1 MKEKFKAFTEKHAR
15 VWEFIKFVFT
25 ACSTT
30 VLYYIIFWIGQAT
43 LVEPLKGVEVHS
55 AILKFLGYD
64 ANLGLA
70 ISYLSAS
77 FLSYVASYI
86 MNRKVTFKSNSNV
99 LVSTLL
105 FALMVIVTTAFTSWF
120 GTFATEWAQ
129 SKGGFLASGFVSSL
143 VIPTV
148 AMLIPFVWT
157 FPFQKYVIYRNKP
170 VEEEPTAEDATIV
183 ENETTTENEI
193 TDTAEEPAEE

>member
-15 VWEFIKFVFT
+15 LWELVKFMFT

-30 VLYYIIFWIGQAT
+30 VLYYIIFWIGQAALT
-43 LVEPLKGVEVHS
+43 EPLKDVQVNN
-55 AILKFLGYD
+55 AILRFLGYD

-86 MNRKVTFKSNSNV
+86 MNRKVTFKSNSNIA
-99 LVSTLL
+99 LSTIL
-105 FALMVIVTTAFTSWF
+105 FALMVVVTTAFTSWF
-120 GTFATEWAQ
+120 GTFVTEWATA
-129 SKGGFLASGFVSSL
+129 KGGFWASGFMSSL

-170 VEEEPTAEDATIV
+170 VEEEEAQEENSVSAE
-183 ENETTTENEI
+183 
-193 TDTAEEPAEE
+193 